1 MSIYA
6 RHFPCP
12 LQAQVRRAS
21 SRKQQLPP
29 KQEERCSMSR
39 TTTAVERL
47 FRIRE
52 RGSSIQTELV
62 AGLTTFVTMAYI
74 IFVNPSIMADAGIP
88 KEAAFVA
95 TIYATVLGN
104 LLMGLWVNYPIALAP
119 GMGLNA
125 FFAYYVCGTVGL
137 HWTVA
142 LGAVFISGVI
152 FLILT
157 LTRVRETLFNG
168 VPMSIKYALVVGVG
182 MFIALIGLKN
192 AGIVAY
198 SKATLV
204 TLGDLSSPAP
214 LLACFGMAV
223 SSALLARR
231 VPAAILIGIVATT
244 LLSMCCGA
252 SPAPAGIENLV
263 SLEIPSLAP
272 VFMQL
277 DIRGALH
284 YGLASIV
291 LTFTIVELFD
301 NMGALIGLSRKAGFM
316 EADGRV
322 RGLGRALTTDSA
334 GTIVSSFLGTSTI
347 TTYIES
353 AAGIAQGGRTGLAS
367 ITVAVLFALSLFF
380 SPLIG
385 LVPACATAP
394 VLLLVGASMMT
405 EVTNINFNDPTE
417 GVPAFL
423 TIIMMPMTCSVA
435 SGFGFGFIS
444 YVVIKTLA
452 GRAGEIPSCTWIIA
466 ALFGINFFMR
476 G

>member
-1 MSIYA
+1 
-6 RHFPCP
+6 
-12 LQAQVRRAS
+12 
-21 SRKQQLPP
+21 
-29 KQEERCSMSR
+29 MSR
-39 TTTAVERL
+39 AKAAVEG
-47 FRIRE
+47 FFKIRE
-52 RGSSIQTELV
+52 RGSSIQTELA

-88 KEAAFVA
+88 RDAAFVA
-95 TIYATVLGN
+95 TITATVLGN
-104 LLMGLWVNYPIALAP
+104 LLMGLWANYPIALAP

-125 FFAYYVCGTVGL
+125 FFAYYVCGTMGL

-157 LTRVRETLFNG
+157 LTRVREALFNG
-168 VPMSIKYALVVGVG
+168 IPTSIKYALVVGVG

-192 AGIVAY
+192 AGIVVY

-204 TLGDLSSPAP
+204 TLGDLTAPAP
-214 LLACFGMAV
+214 LLACFGMVV
-223 SSALLARR
+223 SSALLARKM
-231 VPAAILIGIVATT
+231 PSAILLGIVATT

-252 SPAPAGIENLV
+252 SPAPAGLESLV

-272 VFMQL
+272 VFLQL

-284 YGLASIV
+284 YGLVSIV

-316 EADGRV
+316 GKDGRV
-322 RGLGRALTTDSA
+322 QGLGRALTTDST

-353 AAGIAQGGRTGLAS
+353 AAGIAQGARTGLCA

-394 VLLLVGASMMT
+394 VLLLVGAGMMT
-405 EVTNINFNDPTE
+405 EVGNIDFHDPTE
-417 GVPAFL
+417 GFPAFL

-452 GRAGEIPSCTWIIA
+452 GRAREISGCTWTIA
-466 ALFGINFFMR
+466 ILFAINFFMR

>member
-1 MSIYA
+1 MSFA
-6 RHFPCP
+6 HFLDRCFG
-12 LQAQVRRAS
+12 LTRCQTSVR
-21 SRKQQLPP
+21 Q
-29 KQEERCSMSR
+29 
-39 TTTAVERL
+39 
-47 FRIRE
+47 
-52 RGSSIQTELV
+52 ELV
-62 AGLTTFVTMAYI
+62 AGLTSFMAMCYL
-74 IFVNPSIMADAGIP
+74 IFVVPGMLADAGMP
-88 KEAAFVA
+88 RESAVA
-95 TIYATVLGN
+95 STIWVTILIT
-104 LLMGLWVNYPIALAP
+104 LILGLWARFPVGVAP
-119 GMGLNA
+119 GLGITA

-231 VPAAILIGIVATT
+231 VPAAIFIGIVATT

-444 YVVIKTLA
+444 YVIIKTLA
-452 GRAGEIPSCTWIIA
+452 GRAGEISSCTWIIA

>member
-1 MSIYA
+1 MT
-6 RHFPCP
+6 R
-12 LQAQVRRAS
+12 AQ
-21 SRKQQLPP
+21 
-29 KQEERCSMSR
+29 
-39 TTTAVERL
+39 TIVERM
-47 FRIRE
+47 FKIRE
-52 RGSSIQTELV
+52 RGSCVQTELA

-88 KEAAFVA
+88 KEAAFAA

-125 FFAYYVCGTVGL
+125 FFAYYVCGTLGL

-157 LTRVRETLFNG
+157 LTKVREFLFNG
-168 VPMSIKYALVVGVG
+168 VPMSIKYALVAGVG
-182 MFIALIGLKN
+182 MFIAMIGLKN
-192 AGIVAY
+192 AGIIAY
-198 SKATLV
+198 NEATLV

-214 LLACFGMAV
+214 LLACFGIVVSCGLMA
-223 SSALLARR
+223 RK
-231 VPAAILIGIVATT
+231 VPAAILFGIVATT
-244 LLSMCCGA
+244 LVSMCCGA
-252 SPAPAGIENLV
+252 SPAPAGLQSLV
-263 SLEIPSLAP
+263 SLEIPSIAP
-272 VFMQL
+272 VLMQL

-284 YGLASIV
+284 YGLISIV

-316 EADGRV
+316 DADGRI
-322 RGLGRALTTDSA
+322 RGLERALTTDST

-353 AAGIAQGGRTGLAS
+353 AAGIAQGGRTGLTS
-367 ITVAVLFALSLFF
+367 ITVALLFALSLFF

-394 VLLLVGASMMT
+394 ALLIVGANMMT
-405 EVTNINFNDPTE
+405 EVANINFNDYTE
-417 GVPAFL
+417 GFPAFL

-444 YVVIKTLA
+444 YVIIKTLA
-452 GRAGEIPSCTWIIA
+452 GRAREVTACTWIIA
-466 ALFGINFFMR
+466 ALFGLNFFMR
-476 G
+476 A